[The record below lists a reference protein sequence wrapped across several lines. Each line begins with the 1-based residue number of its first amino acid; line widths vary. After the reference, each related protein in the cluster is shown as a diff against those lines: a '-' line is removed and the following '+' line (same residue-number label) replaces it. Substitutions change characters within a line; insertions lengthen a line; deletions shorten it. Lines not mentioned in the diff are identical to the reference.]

1 MGFFQNKK
9 NDKKDMELDN
19 AHKYVETLF
28 CKTKEELDKEI
39 AKRIENG
46 RIIKSV
52 DFEVVSSDTTLENCC
67 AFSAMILYDTWAE
80 KARNEK
86 KNNRNI
92 EL

>member
-9 NDKKDMELDN
+9 NNKIDVELDN

-46 RIIKSV
+46 RIVKSV

-67 AFSAMILYDTWAE
+67 AFSAMILYDTWGRE
-80 KARNEK
+80 SK
-86 KNNRNI
+86 K
-92 EL
+92 

>member
-9 NDKKDMELDN
+9 NNKIDVELDN

-46 RIIKSV
+46 RIVKSV
-52 DFEVVSSDTTLENCC
+52 DFEVVSSHTTLENCC

-80 KARNEK
+80 KVRKEK
-86 KNNRNI
+86 ENSKEM

>member
-1 MGFFQNKK
+1 MGFFLNKK
-9 NDKKDMELDN
+9 NDKIDVELDN

-52 DFEVVSSDTTLENCC
+52 DFEVVSSDTALENCC

-86 KNNRNI
+86 ENSKEI

>member
-1 MGFFQNKK
+1 MI
-9 NDKKDMELDN
+9 KKDIELDN

-52 DFEVVSSDTTLENCC
+52 DFEVVSSDTTLEKLFVL
-67 AFSAMILYDTWAE
+67 FSAMILYDTWAE

-86 KNNRNI
+86 ENNRNI

>member
-9 NDKKDMELDN
+9 NNKIDVELDN

-46 RIIKSV
+46 RIVKSV
-52 DFEVVSSDTTLENCC
+52 DFKVVSSDTTLENCC

-80 KARNEK
+80 KVRKEK
-86 KNNRNI
+86 ENSKEM

>member
-67 AFSAMILYDTWAE
+67 AFSAMILYDAWAE
-80 KARNEK
+80 KARNK
-86 KNNRNI
+86 KENSK
-92 EL
+92 EMDL